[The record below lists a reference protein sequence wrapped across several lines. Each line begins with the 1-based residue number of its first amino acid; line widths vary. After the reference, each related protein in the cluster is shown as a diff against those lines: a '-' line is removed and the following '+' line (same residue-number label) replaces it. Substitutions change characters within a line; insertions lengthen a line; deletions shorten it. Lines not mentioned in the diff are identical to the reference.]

1 MNTYIYFVRH
11 AISPFSLDNE
21 RNRGLSDQG
30 ILDSIWV
37 AEILKNEGID
47 IIVSSSFA
55 RAVDTI
61 KPLANLL
68 NKEIIQFEE
77 LVERPIASLKYQI
90 EEDDLLKGIERSFID
105 IDYCMPEGETTRQAQ
120 ERSIPIIKKLLTDY
134 KGKKIAVG
142 THGNIMT
149 IILNYFDKS
158 YGNDFWIQTSKPDIY
173 KLEFDDTKLIQV
185 ERLWETKL

>member
-1 MNTYIYFVRH
+1 MNTNIYFVRH

-30 ILDSIWV
+30 ILDSIRV

-134 KGKKIAVG
+134 KGKKIAIG

-185 ERLWETKL
+185 ERLWET